1 MWHRGVKLKP
11 CFQHK
16 GCLMS
21 NQVLFV
27 VIVKGESTQGTR
39 EGFAAS
45 QIVYRLFFVSYWF
58 IFERQ
63 GTTSNVHWS
72 LINNAE
78 FDRKCIVLWCFQI
91 GVEQTITQCKKQ
103 SSWISYIALKTN
115 KEKLAEQKNLVSS
128 YLYLI
133 FDWFKAIKVEP
144 GGAITSVF
152 GSEICVGFS
161 GIGLI
166 PFTVN
171 YLLRVQDN
179 SRKTVN
185 RKNCSPRNRNR

>member
-1 MWHRGVKLKP
+1 M
-11 CFQHK
+11 Q
-16 GCLMS
+16 
-21 NQVLFV
+21 N
-27 VIVKGESTQGTR
+27 
-39 EGFAAS
+39 
-45 QIVYRLFFVSYWF
+45 
-58 IFERQ
+58 
-63 GTTSNVHWS
+63 
-72 LINNAE
+72 LIEN
-78 FDRKCIVLWCFQI
+78 DVVLWYFQI

-133 FDWFKAIKVEP
+133 FDWFKTIKVGLGGG

-152 GSEICVGFS
+152 GSEICFGFS

-166 PFTVN
+166 PFTV
-171 YLLRVQDN
+171 LLRVQDN

-185 RKNCSPRNRNR
+185 QKNCSPRNRNR

>member
-27 VIVKGESTQGTR
+27 VIVKGESTSGTR

-63 GTTSNVHWS
+63 GTKSNVHWS
-72 LINNAE
+72 LMNNAE
-78 FDRKCIVLWCFQI
+78 FDQKWCCVMIFSDWRRTDHHTMQEAKLLNI
-91 GVEQTITQCKKQ
+91 LHCLKDKQ
-103 SSWISYIALKTN
+103 RETCWT
-115 KEKLAEQKNLVSS
+115 EKLGEQLPIPHFRLV
-128 YLYLI
+128 
-133 FDWFKAIKVEP
+133 
-144 GGAITSVF
+144 
-152 GSEICVGFS
+152 
-161 GIGLI
+161 
-166 PFTVN
+166 
-171 YLLRVQDN
+171 
-179 SRKTVN
+179 
-185 RKNCSPRNRNR
+185 

>member
-1 MWHRGVKLKP
+1 MWQLDSCHIDSGNGRRYPGNIWILPCDPHNHQFSSPHRIFEMVSKLLALMWHRGVKLKP

-27 VIVKGESTQGTR
+27 VIVKGESTSGTR

-72 LINNAE
+72 LTNNAE
-78 FDRKCIVLWCFQI
+78 FDRKRCCVMIFSDWRRTDHHTMQEAKLLNILHCL
-91 GVEQTITQCKKQ
+91 KDKQ
-103 SSWISYIALKTN
+103 RETCWT
-115 KEKLAEQKNLVSS
+115 EKLGEQLPIPHFRLV
-128 YLYLI
+128 
-133 FDWFKAIKVEP
+133 
-144 GGAITSVF
+144 
-152 GSEICVGFS
+152 
-161 GIGLI
+161 
-166 PFTVN
+166 
-171 YLLRVQDN
+171 
-179 SRKTVN
+179 
-185 RKNCSPRNRNR
+185 